1 MSVVLI
7 GDVAR
12 HSGISA
18 RMLRHYDR
26 IGLVSASGRTTG
38 GYREYSDEDMR
49 RLLHVESLRSLGLSL
64 AEISEVI
71 DDREFDPA
79 IVVTRVVEQ
88 TRRQIVQAQELVH
101 RLEGITATEP
111 RSWDDVLR
119 TIHLMHRLEKSD
131 ASARQRLAL
140 RTQDADQ
147 RDLPVLIDA
156 MLREEGEDAAGAL
169 QWAIARSGDA
179 AVAVLADALVSDD
192 PGRRRRAFDALVK
205 IDSPAAR
212 QVIRESASHPD
223 ERVRRRAIIARA
235 EDDEADSM
243 AALVE
248 LIRSGQGD
256 VDASDALAALADRTG
271 LIDVAV
277 NVVAQA
283 LSSAEAPA
291 RRRLAAALVPY
302 PPAVTRPVLE
312 SLLDD
317 EDRATALT
325 AQYVLDSHGAGESP

>member
-1 MSVVLI
+1 VSIVLI

-26 IGLVSASGRTTG
+26 IGLVSASGRTAG
-38 GYREYSDEDMR
+38 GYREYSDDDMR
-49 RLLHVESLRSLGLSL
+49 RLLHVEGLRSLGLSL
-64 AEISEVI
+64 AEIIDVI

-79 IVVTRVVEQ
+79 AVVARVVEQ
-88 TRRQIVQAQELVH
+88 TRREIVQAQELVH

-111 RSWDDVLR
+111 RTWDDVLR
-119 TIHLMHRLEKSD
+119 TIRLMQRLEKSD

-169 QWAIARSGDA
+169 QWAIARTGDA
-179 AVAVLADALVSDD
+179 AVPALADALVSDD
-192 PGRRRRAFDALVK
+192 PGRRRRAFDALAK

-212 QVIRESASHPD
+212 QVIGGAAGHPD
-223 ERVRRRAIIARA
+223 ERVRRQAIIARA
-235 EDDEADSM
+235 AADEPDSI

-256 VDASDALAALADRTG
+256 VDASDALAALADRNG
-271 LIDVAV
+271 LIEEAVDAVAR
-277 NVVAQA
+277 A
-283 LSSAEAPA
+283 LSSGDASA
-291 RRRLAAALVPY
+291 RRRLAAALVPF
-302 PPAVTRPVLE
+302 PLAVTRPVLE

-325 AQYVLDSHGAGESP
+325 ARYALDSRGTP